1 MANVKS
7 AEKRNRQNKKRNA
20 QNKMAKSSMKTAM
33 KAFKDA
39 VASGSKD
46 SNAFKNAQKVV
57 AQTARKG
64 VIHKKTAARY
74 ISRMASSVNKS
85 ASK

>member
-7 AEKRNRQNKKRNA
+7 AEKRNKQNKKRNA
-20 QNKMAKSSMKTAM
+20 RNKMAKSSMKTAI
-33 KAFKDA
+33 KNLKEAVTAGKKDPEA
-39 VASGSKD
+39 L
-46 SNAFKNAQKVV
+46 KNAQKVI

-64 VIHKKTAARY
+64 VLHKKTASRY
-74 ISRMASSVNKS
+74 TSRLAALVNKS

>member
-7 AEKRNRQNKKRNA
+7 AVKRDKQNKKRNER
-20 QNKMAKSSMKTAM
+20 NKMSKSAMKTVVKTLKESVA
-33 KAFKDA
+33 AGTKDPLA
-39 VASGSKD
+39 L
-46 SNAFKNAQKVV
+46 KNAQKII

-64 VIHKKTAARY
+64 VIHKKTASRY
-74 ISRMASSVNKS
+74 VSRMALLVNKS

>member
-7 AEKRNRQNKKRNA
+7 AVKRDKQNKKRNER
-20 QNKMAKSSMKTAM
+20 NKMAKSAMKTVL
-33 KAFKDA
+33 KALKESVAAGKKDPDA
-39 VASGSKD
+39 L
-46 SNAFKNAQKVV
+46 KNVQKIV

-74 ISRMASSVNKS
+74 VSRMASLVNKS

>member
-7 AEKRNRQNKKRNA
+7 AEKRNKQNKKRNVR
-20 QNKMAKSSMKTAM
+20 NRVAKSIMKTAL
-33 KAFKDA
+33 KTLKDA
-39 VASGSKD
+39 VSAGKTD
-46 SNAFKNAQKVV
+46 PETLKNAQKTI

-64 VIHKKTAARY
+64 VIHKKTASRY
-74 ISRMASSVNKS
+74 VSRMASLVNKS